1 MDCMKTIGAAALVRL
16 TSACSTM
23 NEDQCRS
30 ADWRT
35 VGFEDGSRGSSQSR
49 IGDYRKACA
58 EFGVQPDLN
67 AYREGHDQGVRTYC
81 TRASGF
87 EKGEAG
93 FTYAGVCPEDLEP
106 EFLAGYNAGKSLK
119 DASARIL
126 ELEGQIKS
134 IDRDIDDLQEGVR
147 AAEAE
152 MVADGVGAARRSA
165 LLSEIKADQTRI
177 GELEAAR
184 TEALKA
190 QGEAEAALDDLRAAF
205 KN

>member
-1 MDCMKTIGAAALVRL
+1 MDRVKTISAATLVCL

-35 VGFEDGSRGSSQSR
+35 VGFEDGARGSSQSR

-106 EFLAGYNAGKSLK
+106 EFLAGYNAGKSLNE
-119 DASARIL
+119 ASAKIL
-126 ELEGQIKS
+126 ELESQIES
-134 IDRDIDDLQEGVR
+134 IERDIDSLEEGVS
-147 AAEAE
+147 AAETE

-165 LLSEIKADQTRI
+165 LLSAIKADQKRI

-184 TEALKA
+184 AEAMKA
-190 QGEAEAALDDLRAAF
+190 QGEAEAALDELRAAF
-205 KN
+205 KD